1 MERHKKGSCYII
13 YVSVIVLNRLD
24 RKKRKTISVKYVRN
38 VRLKKKRNN
47 VKNARKAIN
56 VHNLYLT
63 KKEQNVKLY
72 VGLIEAYRRKSN
84 VLSDDERSCRKA
96 EKPC

>member
-1 MERHKKGSCYII
+1 MERHKNDSCYII
-13 YVSVIVLNRLD
+13 YVSVIVLNSLD
-24 RKKRKTISVKYVRN
+24 RKKRKTISEKYVINIRIN
-38 VRLKKKRNN
+38 KKWNN

-56 VHNLYLT
+56 VHGLYLT

-72 VGLIEAYRRKSN
+72 IGLIEAYRRKSN

-96 EKPC
+96 EKSC

>member
-1 MERHKKGSCYII
+1 M
-13 YVSVIVLNRLD
+13 SVIVLNRLD
-24 RKKRKTISVKYVRN
+24 RKKRKTISEKCVIN
-38 VRLKKKRNN
+38 VRINKKNN
-47 VKNARKAIN
+47 VKNERKAIN
-56 VHNLYLT
+56 VHGLYLT

-72 VGLIEAYRRKSN
+72 IGLIEAYRRKSN